1 MKTLYSI
8 LEQWADKVKPKWHPK
23 EGLFT
28 GDNPQEIAN
37 YLLNHSESKS
47 QAMQRLVFY
56 MNRAGEDC
64 PNKTVLN
71 KVKKLLSE
79 SILDSDFDAQVTTLD
94 DVLNER
100 HRWMI
105 NDDIKSLAKWMTSQ
119 RWSKKKDYYITT
131 STHQKKCWIESCISR
146 IAYNAGAGAMGTC
159 CYIKMTTGNIY
170 YMYCPAG
177 DKFSIVTIDC
187 TGDDVKFSYE
197 LSERNSG
204 GGRIAK
210 DPNELYLGSWPG
222 KLNDYLIERI

>member
-1 MKTLYSI
+1 MKSLYNI

-56 MNRAGEDC
+56 MNRAGDDC

-71 KVKKLLSE
+71 KVKKILSE
-79 SILDSDFDAQVTTLD
+79 SILDADFDTQVTTLD
-94 DVLNER
+94 DVLKER
-100 HRWMI
+100 HRYMI
-105 NDDIKSLAKWMTSQ
+105 NDGIKRLAKWVTSQ
-119 RWSKKKDYYITT
+119 HWSKKKECYITT
-131 STHQKKCWIESCISR
+131 TPYQKKQWIESLIFY
-146 IAYNAGAGAMGTC
+146 IAANCGFGGAGSC
-159 CYIKMTTGNIY
+159 SYIKMTTGNIF

-197 LSERNSG
+197 LGEKNQAGGHIVKNS
-204 GGRIAK
+204 
-210 DPNELYLGSWPG
+210 NEKYLGNWPG
-222 KLNDYLIERI
+222 KLNDYLIEYI